1 MYIEETSL
9 LTKVARFFHVVFGN
23 RDLAQSQVE
32 SAKSS
37 IDRFAR
43 AVDNYQT
50 ETVKLQRA
58 SHNLENAL
66 KDLKIK

>member
-43 AVDNYQT
+43 AVENYKT
-50 ETVKLQRA
+50 ETAQLQKA
-58 SHNLENAL
+58 SNNLEAAL
-66 KDLKIK
+66 KDLTIK